1 MTLQKTREYAGKM
14 PALLWII
21 LVLSVLVGTAYAS
34 DDALKLADWMLKS
47 GSYDEAITEYKR
59 FIFFNPESDHIGY
72 AQYRMGLAYRAVHNW
87 QEAVDVFKASI
98 SAAGDSKTADERRIV
113 LATTL
118 IASGNY
124 SLARL
129 ELLKVLN
136 QPLRFKSLY
145 FDGIASLYMF
155 DWDAS
160 QEAFSRFYSEH
171 ADTNRTREIDSILL
185 KTRQSYRSAELARS
199 LSTILPGL
207 GQVYAGNWRDGL
219 NALVLNGIFAGF
231 IANAIHRR
239 DYKDA
244 AFISYISLRYYI
256 GNRRRAE
263 VDVRQYNESLNRRSA
278 LKILKLVRSDEPT

>member
-14 PALLWII
+14 PALLWLI
-21 LVLSVLVGTAYAS
+21 LILGVGTAYAS

-87 QEAVDVFKASI
+87 QKSVDAFKASI
-98 SAAGDSKTADERRIV
+98 SVAGDSKTADERRII

-136 QPLRFKSLY
+136 QPLRSKSLY

-160 QEAFSRFYSEH
+160 KEAFSRFYSEY
-171 ADTNRTREIDSILL
+171 ADTKRAREIDSILL
-185 KTRQSYRSAELARS
+185 KTRQSYRSAELAKS

-207 GQVYAGNWRDGL
+207 GQVYAGNWQDGL
-219 NALVLNGIFAGF
+219 NALVLNGVFAGF

-244 AFISYISLRYYI
+244 TLISYISLRYYI

-263 VDVRQYNESLNRRSA
+263 IDVREYNESLNRRSA